1 MIRLSLDLRS
11 TFVRPSFDL
20 RSIFILRPT
29 FHGNPMTIRKIPIA
43 LALLAMTLLALSGL
57 GVRAGVWH
65 FSTGFQLLTGAV
77 VCGLAAV
84 ICALIGVAV
93 PKWRTSVPT
102 LLLAIAFGVGS
113 AGFPL
118 YMMQQAKKVP
128 PIHDISTDLTDPP
141 AFVAV
146 LPLRFD
152 AANPIIH
159 GGTELATIRAT
170 MQRRAYPDIVPLMLA
185 DTFESGYARALA
197 AAKRMQ
203 WDIVA
208 ADAQSGRIEATAT
221 TFWFGF
227 KDDIVIRVTSI
238 GGASRVDVRSVSR
251 VGKSDVGANAARIR
265 AYLASLA
272 SLASM

>member
-1 MIRLSLDLRS
+1 
-11 TFVRPSFDL
+11 
-20 RSIFILRPT
+20 
-29 FHGNPMTIRKIPIA
+29 MTIRKIPIA

-57 GVRAGVWH
+57 GVRAGLWH
-65 FSTGFQLLTGAV
+65 FSTGFQLLSAAV
-77 VCGLAAV
+77 VCALVAV
-84 ICALIGVAV
+84 ACALICAAV
-93 PKWRTSVPT
+93 PKWRTSVAT
-102 LLLAIAFGVGS
+102 LLLTIVIGIGS

-128 PIHDISTDLTDPP
+128 PIHDISTDLIDPP

-146 LPLRFD
+146 LPLRSG
-152 AANPIIH
+152 AANSVIH
-159 GGTELATIRAT
+159 GGVELAT

-185 DTFESGYARALA
+185 DTFESSYARALA
-197 AAKRMQ
+197 AAKRMN
-203 WDIVA
+203 WEIVA
-208 ADAQSGRIEATAT
+208 ADAQSGRIEASAT

-227 KDDIVIRVTSI
+227 KDDIVIRISSI

-272 SLASM
+272 SI